1 MVRTILDTAAKFKN
15 KDTTVSTACA
25 KALAIIGALD
35 SNKFQFKTVKQ
46 LIIIS
51 LDFEDIEENS
61 TFLVDL
67 IENHLLKIFWASN
80 DPHKQLF
87 AAYVMQSF
95 LAVMGLDE
103 RVLNIKDNRVWNK
116 FTDVAK
122 STLTPFLKSKYAAP
136 KPKLD
141 NLKFPFSN

>member
-1 MVRTILDTAAKFKN
+1 M
-15 KDTTVSTACA
+15 
-25 KALAIIGALD
+25 
-35 SNKFQFKTVKQ
+35 KQ

-103 RVLNIKDNRVWNK
+103 RVLNTKDNRVWNK

-122 STLTPFLKSKYAAP
+122 STLTPFLKSKYAVLNLIRQP
-136 KPKLD
+136 SNSFFKLGMKYETWLVD
-141 NLKFPFSN
+141 VTLFLLKGQY

>member
-1 MVRTILDTAAKFKN
+1 MPKLWQLLSFRFKQVPIQNCEAAN
-15 KDTTVSTACA
+15 YNLT
-25 KALAIIGALD
+25 
-35 SNKFQFKTVKQ
+35 
-46 LIIIS
+46 
-51 LDFEDIEENS
+51 DFEDIEENS

>member
-1 MVRTILDTAAKFKN
+1 MVKEFRNMKSPSRAMIFWNSQDGCKHPTCMLSNMLYLICQTILRNTKSTAKRSFQRSGFNTGNNKFGRTILDTAAKFKN

-61 TFLVDL
+61 TF
-67 IENHLLKIFWASN
+67 W
-80 DPHKQLF
+80 
-87 AAYVMQSF
+87 
-95 LAVMGLDE
+95 
-103 RVLNIKDNRVWNK
+103 
-116 FTDVAK
+116 
-122 STLTPFLKSKYAAP
+122 
-136 KPKLD
+136 
-141 NLKFPFSN
+141 